1 MKIGIDCRFWSQTG
15 VGRYTRNLVLELQK
29 IDKKNQYV
37 LFVLPQDYDE
47 VKSLITNPSSLI
59 IKTNVKWHSLAEQIK
74 FPSLLKK
81 YNLDLVHFPYFSH
94 PIFYNRPFV
103 VTIHDLIIN
112 HFPTGKASTQPMS
125 LYVLKW
131 LGYQR
136 VLRHAVKKSKKI
148 IVPLQF
154 VKNDLSRTLG
164 VSKDKIEVTPEGF
177 DLAIS
182 KGKISKEIEDATK
195 IPYFLYVGNAYPHKN
210 LEKLIEGFYKS
221 FPLMQSSKESNGAI
235 NGSYIDISYNS
246 RASSSAESG
255 QTSMV
260 PKLVL
265 VGKDDYFYKRLE
277 KKKFP
282 NLIFLHNV
290 SDSELYHLC
299 NNSIAAVSASLME
312 GFGLLPLEAFGCRTI
327 PVVSNIP
334 AFREVCGDT
343 AIYFN
348 PQDADDIAKKLIE
361 VSKLSKDKR
370 ENLIKKGKEI
380 LPKFSWSKMAKQTLG
395 IYEEIT

>member
-1 MKIGIDCRFWSQTG
+1 MRIGIDCRFWSQTG

-59 IKTNVKWHSLAEQIK
+59 IKTNVEWHSLAEQIK

-94 PIFYNRPFV
+94 PILYNRPFV

-182 KGKISKEIEDATK
+182 KGKISKEIEDAAEAMK
-195 IPYFLYVGNAYPHKN
+195 IAKNKPESKKWKFISSTLGLGALAYIANDLYQY
-210 LEKLIEGFYKS
+210 IYKS
-221 FPLMQSSKESNGAI
+221 DKLDKKDGYFKGYLN
-235 NGSYIDISYNS
+235 
-246 RASSSAESG
+246 RA
-255 QTSMV
+255 
-260 PKLVL
+260 
-265 VGKDDYFYKRLE
+265 KRR
-277 KKKFP
+277 
-282 NLIFLHNV
+282 I
-290 SDSELYHLC
+290 
-299 NNSIAAVSASLME
+299 
-312 GFGLLPLEAFGCRTI
+312 
-327 PVVSNIP
+327 
-334 AFREVCGDT
+334 
-343 AIYFN
+343 
-348 PQDADDIAKKLIE
+348 KKLF
-361 VSKLSKDKR
+361 
-370 ENLIKKGKEI
+370 G
-380 LPKFSWSKMAKQTLG
+380 
-395 IYEEIT
+395 Y